1 MGIEF
6 MAAQR
11 IIEVRALS
19 IDTEADWGA
28 QGMYG
33 LGDTVPPGYASI
45 RLAYGRLR
53 FAFNQCH
60 DAVEVA
66 RVRAFLLMMT
76 AFISSAASVR
86 CSFPSTEIQ
95 DPSTEIQ
102 DSSMFRLNGSLRSCQ
117 TRSACG
123 SGPNPFEMR
132 LRVRLVLENYCNKEV
147 KLHKCLGDIMAE
159 RGDLNSRYGCQYAVF
174 RVRCFD
180 HSAPLRDAKVVGR
193 PVKLRTV
200 GRLA

>member
-102 DSSMFRLNGSLRSCQ
+102 DPSTEIQDSSMFRLNGSLRSCQ

-123 SGPNPFEMR
+123 SGPAGELLQQR
-132 LRVRLVLENYCNKEV
+132 SET
-147 KLHKCLGDIMAE
+147 
-159 RGDLNSRYGCQYAVF
+159 SQVF
-174 RVRCFD
+174 R
-180 HSAPLRDAKVVGR
+180 
-193 PVKLRTV
+193 
-200 GRLA
+200 